1 MPPDSPDTRGLGG
14 LGDVAPKSS
23 DPLEQFYDIQRQG
36 SRMMRPPGVVS
47 PGPSNV
53 LDEFLHKLK
62 CGTYFVKSPN
72 WIEPPITAR
81 CLDLRTEACVTVT
94 GAVSAAA
101 QTYVI
106 LTFTVPDRCVGTLL
120 AFGHAIDNSTQWGQV
135 YWNICVNN
143 FAIPCYQEFRQQIG
157 TFVNPT
163 YFPSPFRVKSLD
175 VITVTARKS
184 SLTNACVYARLLGFF
199 YPARIVSQDGSFQ
212 EYHTI

>member
-1 MPPDSPDTRGLGG
+1 
-14 LGDVAPKSS
+14 
-23 DPLEQFYDIQRQG
+23 
-36 SRMMRPPGVVS
+36 MMRPPGVVA
-47 PGPSNV
+47 PGPPNV

-81 CLDLRTEACVTVT
+81 CLDLRTEACVTCI
-94 GAVSAAA
+94 GIPVSGTATTT
-101 QTYVI
+101 QV

-120 AFGHAIDNSTQWGQV
+120 AFGHAIDIPSQWGSV
-135 YWNICVNN
+135 YWNIRVNN

-157 TFVNPT
+157 TFVDPT

-175 VITVTARKS
+175 VITVTARNM
-184 SLTNACVYARLLGFF
+184 LGVNACVYARLLGFF